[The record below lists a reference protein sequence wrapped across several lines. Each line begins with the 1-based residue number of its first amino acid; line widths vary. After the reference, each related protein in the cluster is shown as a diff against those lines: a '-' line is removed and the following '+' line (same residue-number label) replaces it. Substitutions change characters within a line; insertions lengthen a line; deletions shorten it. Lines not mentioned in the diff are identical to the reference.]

1 GVLGQIGIGA
11 LIVDVELERGH
22 RSGSFRLIL
31 SNFGVAQ
38 AICKVHGGLGSRERA
53 HPSILPTLAKAP
65 RLGTCEEDD
74 GKQPRNAE
82 EMNGPVTYRGHRH
95 TEAIDIH
102 RHTEVRDIPRPRTS
116 PGRAKARYAKNLWG
130 HLAWPKAWL
139 RQR

>member
-1 GVLGQIGIGA
+1 
-11 LIVDVELERGH
+11 IVDVELERGH

-95 TEAIDIH
+95 TEAIDILRSGTSQGPGH
-102 RHTEVRDIPRPRTS
+102 PQDVPRPVMPRICGAT
-116 PGRAKARYAKNLWG
+116 
-130 HLAWPKAWL
+130 
-139 RQR
+139 